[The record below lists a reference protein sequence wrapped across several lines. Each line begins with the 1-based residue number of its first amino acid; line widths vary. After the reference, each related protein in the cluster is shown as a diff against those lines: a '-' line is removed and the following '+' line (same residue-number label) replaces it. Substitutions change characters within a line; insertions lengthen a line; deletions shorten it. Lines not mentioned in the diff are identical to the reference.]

1 MQARSSSKDIDNQT
15 LTIGAGLIE
24 YRLITR
30 KSSKLAMVFLHEG
43 LGSVALWKN
52 FPDRVAEET
61 GCNVFAYSRF
71 GYGNSDPVALPRQLS
86 YMQDEALH
94 NLGPILDQ
102 MGVADCVLLGHS
114 DGASI
119 ATVYCGSTRD
129 SRIKGLVLMSPHFF
143 VEDLSLRSIR
153 QAKLEFESG
162 DLRKKLEP
170 YHGSNVD
177 CAFWGWNTA
186 WLDPEF
192 KQWNIE
198 HYLSTVSVPVL
209 AIQGLNDQYGTAKQL
224 QSLRQNIT
232 TALDI
237 VTLPDC
243 GHSPHRD
250 QADATLQAVSKFM
263 KTISTVLESDET
275 GEIPIRHTVNPA
287 TCRARSEDFDPELP

>member
-1 MQARSSSKDIDNQT
+1 
-15 LTIGAGLIE
+15 
-24 YRLITR
+24 
-30 KSSKLAMVFLHEG
+30 MVFLHEG

-52 FPDRVAEET
+52 FPDRVADQT
-61 GCNVFAYSRF
+61 GCNVFVYSRF
-71 GYGNSDPVALPRQLS
+71 GYGNSDPAVLPRPLN
-86 YMQDEALH
+86 YMQDEAIH

-119 ATVYCGSTRD
+119 ASVYCGSARD
-129 SRIKGLVLMSPHFF
+129 SRVKGLILMAPHFF
-143 VEDLSLRSIR
+143 VEDFSLRSIY

-170 YHGSNVD
+170 YHGANID
-177 CAFWGWNTA
+177 CAFWGWNSA

-198 HYLSTVSVPVL
+198 HYLPAVSVPVL
-209 AIQGLNDQYGTAKQL
+209 AIQGLDDQYGTDDQL

-232 TALDI
+232 TELDV

-250 QADATLQAVSKFM
+250 QADATLQAVSEFIE
-263 KTISTVLESDET
+263 TISMPREPGLTRET
-275 GEIPIRHTVNPA
+275 AIRYTANPA
-287 TCRARSEDFDPELP
+287 TRRSQSEDFDPELP